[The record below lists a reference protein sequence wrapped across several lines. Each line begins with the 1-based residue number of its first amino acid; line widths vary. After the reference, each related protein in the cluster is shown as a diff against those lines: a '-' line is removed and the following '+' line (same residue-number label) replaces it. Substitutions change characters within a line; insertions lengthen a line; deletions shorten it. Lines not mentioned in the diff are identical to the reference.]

1 MKQILISIAISSL
14 LLLTACE
21 TVRNA
26 REVQNQS
33 VPERLRGERTA
44 QFFEFEA
51 FGKTLELAEL
61 EAIALDA
68 NPKIFQA
75 KQAVIAAQLALKD
88 VYADYLPT
96 VDASAAYTRKTNNQT
111 KHNLSGHSTGTN
123 ELALEMNLLF
133 YDFGKTDAKYARAAE
148 QLIVA
153 EKQLIQIENEVRFN
167 VRKTY
172 FELRRAIE
180 LNAVAEQAVGQYKE
194 HLVQMNARR
203 EVGKG
208 TKYDCT
214 KAEVDYNNAVLESIS
229 TANNIKIARANL
241 NLELGF
247 AESPDYDLGEGELK
261 LYKEDVP
268 ELVALAR
275 EREPGLATLFA
286 EERAASAYLDKTIAD
301 LYPDLGIN
309 VSAALTGNDFDLPK
323 VWNIIGAGTLVQNVF
338 NGGRDERAIENAVAQ
353 LRTARSKVAAYEQN
367 LFAELTTASLTLVR
381 SRKQMEVAKL
391 SQVAA
396 AQNLE
401 IVTEQ
406 FNVGKASSLDRTDAQ
421 VSHTK
426 ASAAYVTA
434 YYDYL
439 EALAQVALLVG
450 E

>member
-1 MKQILISIAISSL
+1 MIQGIEINYLQAKPF
-14 LLLTACE
+14 
-21 TVRNA
+21 VKW
-26 REVQNQS
+26 V
-33 VPERLRGERTA
+33 G
-44 QFFEFEA
+44 
-51 FGKTLELAEL
+51 GKT
-61 EAIALDA
+61 
-68 NPKIFQA
+68 
-75 KQAVIAAQLALKD
+75 QL
-88 VYADYLPT
+88 LPEII
-96 VDASAAYTRKTNNQT
+96 SMFPTN
-111 KHNLSGHSTGTN
+111 
-123 ELALEMNLLF
+123 
-133 YDFGKTDAKYARAAE
+133 
-148 QLIVA
+148 
-153 EKQLIQIENEVRFN
+153 
-167 VRKTY
+167 
-172 FELRRAIE
+172 
-180 LNAVAEQAVGQYKE
+180 
-194 HLVQMNARR
+194 
-203 EVGKG
+203 
-208 TKYDCT
+208 
-214 KAEVDYNNAVLESIS
+214 IS
-229 TANNIKIARANL
+229 T
-241 NLELGF
+241 
-247 AESPDYDLGEGELK
+247 Y
-261 LYKEDVP
+261 V
-268 ELVALAR
+268 
-275 EREPGLATLFA
+275 EPF
-286 EERAASAYLDKTIAD
+286 
-301 LYPDLGIN
+301 LGIN